1 MGVVW
6 KAEDTRLHRHVA
18 LKFVPEESAQDAEVV
33 DRHLR
38 EARAAS
44 ALNHPN
50 ICSIYDIGEW
60 EGRRY
65 IVMELLEGRP
75 LQEHIAD
82 KPMKVESAVEFA
94 IQIADALA
102 AAHAKGIIHR
112 DIKPANIFVVKDES
126 ATLRAKM
133 LDFGLAKLSAG
144 SASEPGADEATQTAL
159 GMTLPGSVMGTV
171 SYMSPE
177 QALGKELDH
186 RTDIFSLGVVLYET
200 ITARRAFGGD
210 TSAAVFDAILNR
222 APTAPVSIN
231 SEVPPALEQVI
242 LRCLEKDPAQR
253 FGSAGEVASG
263 LRAVVVVA
271 ESGDH
276 RDAAGHG
283 IRALAVLP
291 LANLSRDPAQ
301 EYFAD
306 GMTEALISDLSQI
319 ESLRVISRTSVMQ
332 YKGVRKSVAEI
343 ARDLGVDA
351 VIEGSALLVG
361 DQVRITVQLVE
372 AREDRNLWSQRY
384 ERGLEN
390 VLALQSEVAHAVA
403 DEIRVQLTPR
413 EASQLGQR
421 STVNAEAHLAY
432 LKGRH
437 QWNRGSPEGVEA
449 SIRHYSEALRLD
461 PSYALGWAGLAG
473 SHMSR
478 VYRGMAPVREAGESA
493 REAALKAL
501 ELDPTLG
508 EAFKSLGQVQFQI
521 DWNWGAAERSFKRA
535 LELSPGNGNIHL
547 EYAELLSCF
556 ERHEE
561 AISGGRRGLQLDPL
575 SMMSH
580 VALGNVLYWARDYEQ
595 SIIYYK
601 GALELDP
608 HFDGAHT
615 DLARSYEEL
624 GRFDEALAE
633 YEEGSR
639 LTRRVTFGSIGIAHV
654 YARSGREAEAR
665 RMRDELVRE
674 RETRGVPAWGLGT
687 LSAVLGDI
695 DEAFRWLHIAIEAH
709 EGALAFLRI
718 HPRLDSIRSDNRY
731 QQLLAQLGHGAGG
744 PVAD

>member
-1 MGVVW
+1 MALDSTRENVQVAIGAGQEVLHYRLIERIGEGGMGVVW

-332 YKGVRKSVAEI
+332 YKGVR
-343 ARDLGVDA
+343 
-351 VIEGSALLVG
+351 
-361 DQVRITVQLVE
+361 
-372 AREDRNLWSQRY
+372 
-384 ERGLEN
+384 
-390 VLALQSEVAHAVA
+390 LALQSEVAHAVA

-580 VALGNVLYWARDYEQ
+580 VGLGNVLYWARDYEQ